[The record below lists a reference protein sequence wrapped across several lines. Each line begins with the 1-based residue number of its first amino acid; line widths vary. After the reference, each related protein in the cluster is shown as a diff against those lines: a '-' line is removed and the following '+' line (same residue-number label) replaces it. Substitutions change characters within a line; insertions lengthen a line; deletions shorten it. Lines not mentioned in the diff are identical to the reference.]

1 MPYHQNSRK
10 HLGIPEESG
19 RAIRRPRPAIW
30 SIIPLM
36 DTTTPQQRIE
46 ADVKAAM
53 KAGEK
58 DKLGTLRMLLTEIKN
73 ERIRRQE
80 DVDEAGFVS
89 LVRKAI
95 KQREEA
101 AAGFRKGSREDMA
114 AKEEAEKELLAQYLP
129 AQVDEGQI
137 RAAIQEV
144 VTSRGLSGPASI
156 GPIMKE
162 MLARFGSSA
171 DGATINRLA
180 REVLAGK

>member
-1 MPYHQNSRK
+1 M
-10 HLGIPEESG
+10 
-19 RAIRRPRPAIW
+19 
-30 SIIPLM
+30 
-36 DTTTPQQRIE
+36 TTTPQQRIE

-58 DKLGTLRMLLTEIKN
+58 EKLSTLRMLLSEIKN
-73 ERIRRQE
+73 EKIRRIAE
-80 DVDEAGFVS
+80 VDEAGFVS

-101 AAGFRKGSREDMA
+101 AAQYKAGGRPELE
-114 AKEEAEKELLAQYLP
+114 AKEEAEARMLAAYLP

-144 VTSRGLSGPASI
+144 VDARGLSGPAAI

-171 DGATINRLA
+171 DGSTINRLA
-180 REVLAGK
+180 REVLAKPAG